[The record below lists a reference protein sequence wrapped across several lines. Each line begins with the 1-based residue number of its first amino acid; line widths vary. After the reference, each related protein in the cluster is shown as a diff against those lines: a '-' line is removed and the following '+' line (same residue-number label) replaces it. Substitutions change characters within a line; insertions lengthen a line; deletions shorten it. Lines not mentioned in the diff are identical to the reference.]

1 MTAQKELG
9 SLLLQMRP
17 RPSPGSSSICLHGCI
32 LKKGKKK
39 IPRKNSSKFKLIHG
53 FFFDRSSST
62 GRHHVPD
69 VGWISPFSSQSKWGR
84 WVINHTWELSGHQNH
99 ENTSTSPI
107 PLGRNPPQWQGHLD
121 GTYPGPFTMSRREL
135 NGSGHILRSDFVF
148 ALCPTLGVRHCK
160 PALQTWSNEGSL
172 PGTEEANI
180 CEGRCRGKNSHPKC
194 RSM

>member
-1 MTAQKELG
+1 MSMELQPKKN
-9 SLLLQMRP
+9 LD
-17 RPSPGSSSICLHGCI
+17 PSCC
-32 LKKGKKK
+32 
-39 IPRKNSSKFKLIHG
+39 
-53 FFFDRSSST
+53 
-62 GRHHVPD
+62 
-69 VGWISPFSSQSKWGR
+69 KWGHDHHPDPHPSACTAASWR
-84 WVINHTWELSGHQNH
+84 KARNPRLFFRQKQLNRPAPRARCGLNFSFLLTVEMRKMSNHTWELSGHQNH

-121 GTYPGPFTMSRREL
+121 GTYPGPFTMSRRQL

-148 ALCPTLGVRHCK
+148 ALCPTLGVRHRK

-180 CEGRCRGKNSHPKC
+180 CEGRCRGTNSHPKC